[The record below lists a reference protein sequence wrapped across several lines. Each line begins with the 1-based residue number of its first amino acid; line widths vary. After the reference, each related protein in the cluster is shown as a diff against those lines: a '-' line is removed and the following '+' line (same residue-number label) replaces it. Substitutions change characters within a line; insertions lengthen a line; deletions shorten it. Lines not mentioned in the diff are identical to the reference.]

1 MPCTCHTVAEGA
13 SPSRRF
19 PVTHEGLEEWEPSVN
34 PDGMGPPPHIPV
46 SAWTRVP
53 SLPGCPGDRGPA
65 AHACTWGPSEQTSP
79 PALPPFL
86 TAPQPRSLFPQLF
99 TCQTFSR
106 TSAPTRPLPGPH
118 LEMAPRAPSV
128 GLAASITT
136 FSLGWLTAQL

>member
-1 MPCTCHTVAEGA
+1 MPCTCHTIAEGA

-99 TCQTFSR
+99 TCQTLS
-106 TSAPTRPLPGPH
+106 
-118 LEMAPRAPSV
+118 
-128 GLAASITT
+128 
-136 FSLGWLTAQL
+136 